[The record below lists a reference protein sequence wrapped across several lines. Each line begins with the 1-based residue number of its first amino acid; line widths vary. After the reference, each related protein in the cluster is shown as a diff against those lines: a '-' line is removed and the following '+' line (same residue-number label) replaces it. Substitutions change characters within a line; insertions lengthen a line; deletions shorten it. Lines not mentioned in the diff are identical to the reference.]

1 MVDTGYLVPERPDT
15 MITHRIIADSENRLW
30 VFFQTGYGSLAF
42 GTSGDGGKTW
52 SPAREILPD
61 ISGPF
66 SVAAGAGGRIYIAAR
81 RWHPPDI
88 CLTAGNGREW
98 STVTVLKTAG
108 KQLVTCFP
116 ITLEDGNSL
125 VHVLFAARHYSS
137 GEWQAS
143 HWALDPVKK
152 DFSIRHLPP
161 VGAPLPH
168 WAERLNFLKEII
180 FWSGDIARDSSNNL
194 HLACRAFSGSHYQIH
209 YSSYCSDTGRWEEFT
224 PLTRTPFHRGHPRI
238 VSGSGGSGLYVF
250 FQLEEE
256 KADRLACLTR
266 SPGGIWSGERIMA
279 DPVEKDVPP
288 EVVTTS
294 SGPALYWADGGGVS
308 RAFIEGDGRV
318 KKVLAERITS
328 LSACQSGDRV
338 FLAFTGLQ
346 RDAKKIFLYTD
357 CLNG

>member
-66 SVAAGAGGRIYIAAR
+66 SVSAGAGGRICLAAR

-88 CLTAGNGREW
+88 WLLTWNGREW

-125 VHVLFAARHYSS
+125 VHVVYASRHYSS

-143 HWALDPVKK
+143 HWSLNPVNQ

-161 VGAPLPH
+161 LGTPLPH
-168 WAERLNFLKEII
+168 WAERLNFLKEIT
-180 FWSGDIARDSSNNL
+180 FWSGDMARDSSNNL
-194 HLACRAFSGSHYQIH
+194 HLACRAFSGSHYQIN
-209 YSSYCSDTGRWEEFT
+209 YSFYSTGTGQWGEFT
-224 PLTRTPFHRGHPRI
+224 QLTRTPFHRGHPRI
-238 VSGSGGSGLYVF
+238 AGGSGGSGMHVVF
-250 FQLEEE
+250 QVEEE
-256 KADRLACLTR
+256 NGDRLACLTR
-266 SPGGIWSGERIMA
+266 SPGGNWGAERTVA

-288 EVVTTS
+288 ELVTTPA
-294 SGPALYWADGGGVS
+294 GPVLYWADGSGVS
-308 RAFIEGDGRV
+308 RAFIEGDSPV
-318 KKVLAERITS
+318 KKVLAERIAS
-328 LSACQSGDRV
+328 LSACQAGDRV
-338 FLAFTGLQ
+338 LLALAGLQ
-346 RDAKKIFLYTD
+346 PDPQKIFLYTD
-357 CLNG
+357 CLN